1 MGGTYRSARLPVR
14 GPPATGRFHQ
24 KSAISGR
31 LRDKSTVG
39 GRLSEKKGGRR
50 RRGKRRKKRKEEK
63 KDLSSV
69 RGPRPCAVAAR
80 GSRALFLPHGEK
92 DRGDG
97 EEKSTEEEEKPKAA
111 AVSRKKEEEE
121 LDAQQDQDEV
131 LDEIF
136 YRKTRGNRDR
146 ERGKSEVE
154 SVTGEPWRRLK
165 GRREEE
171 SSGEEE
177 KPRAAAV
184 RRKRRRSS
192 TLVVDAIGARLGA
205 SVTSDNYWR
214 NK

>member
-92 DRGDG
+92 DRGDNLRLRARN
-97 EEKSTEEEEKPKAA
+97 EIWVKDFDAKIKIFW
-111 AVSRKKEEEE
+111 RKKRRVEKV
-121 LDAQQDQDEV
+121 D
-131 LDEIF
+131 
-136 YRKTRGNRDR
+136 RKVSPGSNGGNGGS
-146 ERGKSEVE
+146 RGK
-154 SVTGEPWRRLK
+154 RR
-165 GRREEE
+165 
-171 SSGEEE
+171 
-177 KPRAAAV
+177 A
-184 RRKRRRSS
+184 RRKRRSR
-192 TLVVDAIGARLGA
+192 RQ
-205 SVTSDNYWR
+205 R
-214 NK
+214 P